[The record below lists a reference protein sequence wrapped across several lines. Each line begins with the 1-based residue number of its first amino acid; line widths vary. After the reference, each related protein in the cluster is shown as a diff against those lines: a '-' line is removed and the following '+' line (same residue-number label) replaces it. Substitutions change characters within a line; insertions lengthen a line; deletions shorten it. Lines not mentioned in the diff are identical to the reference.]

1 MAYQVVLGSRLM
13 PERRSNMTV
22 PRQACQLGTGRA
34 AGFNS
39 VSLVLPF
46 AWTTFDLICVGPP
59 FTYASLPSPFL
70 EQMLN

>member
-13 PERRSNMTV
+13 PERHSNMTV

-59 FTYASLPSPFL
+59 FTYSSLPSPFL